1 MAKQSPSLPEPSAQ
15 DDVEPVQGGRIDHG
29 RRITETLRF
38 LVRPINGT
46 LRASANGLIAVWSE
60 LTHQAAAIHDTRGEL
75 QGSLEL

>member
-1 MAKQSPSLPEPSAQ
+1 MGVVRASDDSCNNAPAQ
-15 DDVEPVQGGRIDHG
+15 GDRIDHG